1 MNSKRLNV
9 RVGNYIYTVNI
20 IPPMWKGDTWLVS
33 FKNPDI
39 DDFSQSW
46 PVTAK
51 DVIEYIKEEYPE
63 RV

>member
-1 MNSKRLNV
+1 MKNKRLNV
-9 RVGNYIYTVNI
+9 RVGNYIYTVDI
-20 IPPMWKGDTWLVS
+20 IPIPGGWLAS

-39 DDFSQSW
+39 DSFTQSW
-46 PVTAK
+46 SVTAK

>member
-9 RVGNYIYTVNI
+9 RVGSYIYTVDI
-20 IPPMWKGDTWLVS
+20 IPVLNKWLAI

-39 DDFSQSW
+39 DSFSQSW

-51 DVIEYIKEEYPE
+51 DVIEYIKEEYH
-63 RV
+63 

>member
-1 MNSKRLNV
+1 MNSKRINV
-9 RVGNYIYTVNI
+9 RVGNYIYTVDVLSL
-20 IPPMWKGDTWLVS
+20 PSGKWLAS
-33 FKNPDI
+33 FKNPNI
-39 DDFSQSW
+39 DSFTQSW

>member
-1 MNSKRLNV
+1 MKSKRLNV
-9 RVGNYIYTVNI
+9 RVGNYIYTVSI
-20 IPPMWKGDTWLVS
+20 ISLHGGRWLVS

-39 DDFSQSW
+39 DSFTQSW
-46 PVTAK
+46 SVTAK